1 MRLQSGSYTA
11 LVNIGTNDLLKSN
24 WPVMSFALDLGNV
37 TSTPVQTL
45 FALGLV
51 RDPVLTYLRESN
63 VIQNRSALWWLT
75 WNSVESAVSQLASN
89 ELKSNLNF
97 PSQDG

>member
-1 MRLQSGSYTA
+1 
-11 LVNIGTNDLLKSN
+11 
-24 WPVMSFALDLGNV
+24 MSFVLDLGNV

-51 RDPVLTYLRESN
+51 RDLVLTYLREGN